1 MIDLCGDIL
10 VFLFEIIL
18 HERRVVLFMFQVSGV
33 NIHNQGKCTLPHLVK
48 IWKSAS
54 SKLSPKWG
62 IRVLF
67 LSVHPLPQNLWR

>member
-18 HERRVVLFMFQVSGV
+18 HERWVVLFMFQVSGV
-33 NIHNQGKCTLPHLVK
+33 NIHNQGKGTLPHRAK

-54 SKLSPKWG
+54 SKLSPKWE
-62 IRVLF
+62 IHVLF
-67 LSVHPLPQNLWR
+67 LSVHPLPQNLLR